1 MKSQREQHA
10 DIVSLHREFYGEQI
24 RDTDVT
30 RGDHA
35 VCVGQPD
42 VHRENEQQNAYAYAN
57 PGGEQVEKLLSEPE
71 QHHADAEEMQDTE
84 HDGSACEERHDE
96 GHYHADEEA
105 LRAAFDVVGGI
116 AADRTGNKYEQSRK
130 DIPYHIEPAV
140 EENRNIQTEQVFQVV
155 HGVVDHHADYGKSAE
170 LVEDTDPRRA
180 GTFLCIIH
188 LCISPF

>member
-1 MKSQREQHA
+1 
-10 DIVSLHREFYGEQI
+10 
-24 RDTDVT
+24 
-30 RGDHA
+30 
-35 VCVGQPD
+35 
-42 VHRENEQQNAYAYAN
+42 
-57 PGGEQVEKLLSEPE
+57 
-71 QHHADAEEMQDTE
+71 MQDTE

-155 HGVVDHHADYGKSAE
+155 HGVVDHHADYGKSGGSSSRIPTLDEPE
-170 LVEDTDPRRA
+170 LFFVLSIYVYLRSDYLYNIHNIVSHFKKNYKKNLNSFAFCDT
-180 GTFLCIIH
+180 IIK
-188 LCISPF
+188 